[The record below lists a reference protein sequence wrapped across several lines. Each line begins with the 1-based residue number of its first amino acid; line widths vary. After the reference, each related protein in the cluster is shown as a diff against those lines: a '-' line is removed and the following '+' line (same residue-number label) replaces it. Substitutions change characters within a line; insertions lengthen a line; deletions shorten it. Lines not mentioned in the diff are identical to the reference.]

1 MFEALEAFSGVSWR
15 YGAPFY
21 ASHSPFSVSGK
32 DLAYDF
38 AAIRQAGTAAF
49 EPYAPI
55 FTKLTFSRIQGKEQL
70 IIFSSAQGIAV
81 RVKSPEPA
89 AFPRLSG
96 DGQLC
101 KVHHC
106 SAGRGHEYVLQVRS
120 HSVRYVHHG
129 AHCPTLSKQDSKLH
143 ARPGHIMFLNEEL
156 LEFTIFF
163 FRDGRA
169 FRRDSSS
176 VFERDFSRV
185 FRRLL
190 G

>member
-1 MFEALEAFSGVSWR
+1 MFEALEALSGVSRR

-70 IIFSSAQGIAV
+70 IIFASAQGITV
-81 RVKSPEPA
+81 RVESPEPA

-101 KVHHC
+101 KVHLC
-106 SAGRGHEYVLQVRS
+106 GARRGDKDVPQV
-120 HSVRYVHHG
+120 
-129 AHCPTLSKQDSKLH
+129 
-143 ARPGHIMFLNEEL
+143 
-156 LEFTIFF
+156 
-163 FRDGRA
+163 
-169 FRRDSSS
+169 
-176 VFERDFSRV
+176 
-185 FRRLL
+185 
-190 G
+190 